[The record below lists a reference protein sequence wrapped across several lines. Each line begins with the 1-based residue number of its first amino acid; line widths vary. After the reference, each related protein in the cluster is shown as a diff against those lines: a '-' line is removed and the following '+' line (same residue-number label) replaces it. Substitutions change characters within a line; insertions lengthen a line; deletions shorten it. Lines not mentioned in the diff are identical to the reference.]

1 MQDDTK
7 LIVNDSYL
15 DKMAEYF
22 EKQGKQLQGMANAY
36 IAAMTNIAKD
46 GTVEGRTANALKQ
59 FVEYAQRQ
67 TQAIASTSEQ
77 IREAVLNYLEE
88 FDTNDQYQY

>member
-7 LIVNDSYL
+7 LIVNDGYL
-15 DKMAEYF
+15 NEMAEYF
-22 EKQGKQLQGMANAY
+22 EKQGKQLQSMANAY
-36 IAAMTNIAKD
+36 IAAMRNIAKD

-77 IREAVLNYLEE
+77 IRNSVMNYLEE
-88 FDTNDQYQY
+88 IDTHDQYRY